1 MKRFDKGGLLII
13 PVPGKKEQGPEKI
26 IVVKE
31 CYCQNGHSMISDRI
45 RFGEYKG
52 LMIAAEKGSAK
63 GFVALSPVYGEK
75 YRVSI
80 DISLTEGE
88 LLSLGCPECGAK
100 LLSYG
105 PCSCGGELVVM
116 FTRPVVDFNYCIGI
130 CNRVGCTHAE
140 IKNEGQLMTLT
151 LYNSL

>member
-1 MKRFDKGGLLII
+1 MII
-13 PVPGKKEQGPEKI
+13 PVPEKRVSEAGNI
-26 IVVKE
+26 IVIKE
-31 CYCQNGHSMISDRI
+31 CYCQNGHSLISNRI
-45 RFGEYKG
+45 RFGDYNG
-52 LMIAAEKGSAK
+52 IMIAAAKGSVK
-63 GFVALSPVYGEK
+63 GLVALSPVYGEK

-80 DISLTEGE
+80 DINLVENE
-88 LLSLGCPECGAK
+88 ILALSCPECGAG
-100 LLSYG
+100 LQSYG

-116 FTRPVVDFNYCIGI
+116 FTKAVPDFNYCIGI

>member
-1 MKRFDKGGLLII
+1 MKRFNKDGLLII
-13 PVPGKKEQGPEKI
+13 PAPAKKEPDHGNI

-45 RFGEYKG
+45 RFGEYNG
-52 LMIAAEKGSAK
+52 LMIKAEKGSTK

-75 YRVSI
+75 YRVSL
-80 DISLTEGE
+80 DISLAEGE
-88 LLSLGCPECGAK
+88 LLILSCPECGAE
-100 LLSYG
+100 LMSYG

-116 FTRPVVDFNYCIGI
+116 FTKPVVDFNYCIGI